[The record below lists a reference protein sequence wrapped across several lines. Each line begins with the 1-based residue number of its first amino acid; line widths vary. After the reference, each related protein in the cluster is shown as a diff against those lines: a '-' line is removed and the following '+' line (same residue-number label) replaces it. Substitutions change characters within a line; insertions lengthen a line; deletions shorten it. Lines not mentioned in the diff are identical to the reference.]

1 MPFRKAL
8 TLETRIMGTG
18 AIVSDPIA
26 QKNIVSVFE
35 KVKTAEKNVCAQ
47 IAKIRKKKNN
57 LSLRKE

>member
-1 MPFRKAL
+1 
-8 TLETRIMGTG
+8 MGTG